1 VVSPCNISNWS
12 VSTRFSIFYTARLS
26 RHTQSLI
33 FSRCRTPH
41 RLNRK
46 IKTVFLEKTLCVQN
60 IEILLIELYGFGDIP
75 NAFFSFSTSSHLS
88 LTRSTSTVFMNVH
101 LETMLKLEFTPAV
114 ETENRAVSFNFSKTT
129 RSTLH
134 GAAQSL
140 YTGS

>member
-1 VVSPCNISNWS
+1 MVS
-12 VSTRFSIFYTARLS
+12 
-26 RHTQSLI
+26 
-33 FSRCRTPH
+33 
-41 RLNRK
+41 
-46 IKTVFLEKTLCVQN
+46 
-60 IEILLIELYGFGDIP
+60 GDIP

-114 ETENRAVSFNFSKTT
+114 ETENRAVSFNFSPKTT